1 MDDYVATPV
10 KAHVLRAAVASWCG
24 RQHGEAT
31 VSGPVKISSPT
42 ETSLTLDERIL
53 DELRSYAGDEPELL
67 IELGQAFVE
76 GATHRLADLYKG
88 QQEGSSLLL
97 VQAAHTLKGSS
108 GTLGA
113 ERLQELCRELE
124 ESVREHGIPDGTAI
138 LDEIAAE
145 LDRVHAALDRALGAR
160 L

>member
-1 MDDYVATPV
+1 MLSNRDGDHTVEINTD
-10 KAHVLRAAVASWCG
+10 
-24 RQHGEAT
+24 GER
-31 VSGPVKISSPT
+31 
-42 ETSLTLDERIL
+42 LL

-67 IELGQAFVE
+67 VELGQAFVE
-76 GATHRLADLYKG
+76 GATMRLADLYRG
-88 QQEGSSLLL
+88 HQEGSSLLM

-113 ERLQELCRELE
+113 TRLQELCRELE
-124 ESVREHGIPDGTAI
+124 ESVREHGVPDGTAL
-138 LDEIAAE
+138 LDEIATE

>member
-1 MDDYVATPV
+1 
-10 KAHVLRAAVASWCG
+10 VLLAAVASWCG
-24 RQHGEAT
+24 RRHGEAAI
-31 VSGPVKISSPT
+31 SGRARITPPADAPI
-42 ETSLTLDERIL
+42 TLDERIL

-88 QQEGSSLLL
+88 QQEGSSLLI

-124 ESVREHGIPDGTAI
+124 ERVREHGIPDGTAI